1 MNSKSS
7 GVHFL
12 KYFLQNALK
21 PWGAVIALMTGT
33 RMKMAPTMRW
43 LTRMAWE
50 TPGKALASAGTNTNR
65 PEIASQMQ
73 ATATTPC
80 VKRVCLE

>member
-7 GVHFL
+7 GDSTSL
-12 KYFLQNALK
+12 KYFLRKRLEALGSRA
-21 PWGAVIALMTGT
+21 WRLMTGT

-65 PEIASQMQ
+65 PEIASRV
-73 ATATTPC
+73 AGAESTTE
-80 VKRVCLE
+80 RDA